1 MSQRRKQSS
10 KPNLGLDCGLSIPK
24 FLQPYQNMLGEN
36 SVYKDQVRKQREE
49 TWENE
54 QLNRFQEQIDVF

>member
-1 MSQRRKQSS
+1 
-10 KPNLGLDCGLSIPK
+10 
-24 FLQPYQNMLGEN
+24 MLGEN
-36 SVYKDQVRKQREE
+36 SVFKDQVRKQREE